1 MSQEAPRGVRLVI
14 TLLGRRNVGKSS
26 LLNALAGQEIAIVSD
41 TPGTTTDPVAKPYE
55 LLPLGPVTF
64 YDTAGLDDAGEV
76 GELRVK
82 ASRKVLF
89 RTDLAVLV
97 TDEAGLGERELE
109 VLDELARL
117 EIPCIVAFNKADK
130 GEAPAAD
137 SAASRERGISSL
149 ALSAATGQGV
159 DELKRALIEL
169 APKELKAE
177 PVLAGDLISEGD
189 VVLLVVPIDL
199 AAPKG
204 RLILP
209 QVQLLREILDSEAMG
224 MVVKERELE
233 AALDRLSPPPALVV
247 TDSQVV
253 LKVAGDV
260 PEDIPMTTFSTLFA
274 RFKGDLPALAAGAAA
289 VDGLEDGDEV
299 LIAEACSHHPV
310 ADDIGRVKIPRWMAR
325 YTGKDL
331 TFTVAAGHDFPEDLS
346 RFKLV
351 VHCGACMLNRAEMLR
366 RIKECQRRGVPVT
379 NYGVAISKVQ
389 GVLDRVLAPFRLG

>member
-64 YDTAGLDDAGEV
+64 YDTAGLDDVGEV

-109 VLDELARL
+109 ALDELARL
-117 EIPCIVAFNKADK
+117 EIPSIVAFNKADK

-137 SAASRERGISSL
+137 SAALRERGIPSL

-289 VDGLEDGDEV
+289 VDDLEDGDEV

-331 TFTVAAGHDFPEDLS
+331 KFTVAAGHDFPEDLS